1 MSENAK
7 WLNEVDVF
15 PERYGWVPL
24 SSVICSECKI
34 SNTSKTSYCPNCG
47 CKIDNYKQVKVR
59 RKRVN

>member
-1 MSENAK
+1 MSEIAK

-34 SNTSKTSYCPNCG
+34 SNISKTNYCPNCG
-47 CKIDNYKQVKVR
+47 CKISNYKQVKVR

>member
-1 MSENAK
+1 MSEIAK

-34 SNTSKTSYCPNCG
+34 SNTFKTNYCPNCG
-47 CKIDNYKQVKVR
+47 CKMSKEK
-59 RKRVN
+59 